1 MVCCSNL
8 HKFYQIY
15 KKESFLIKTPFS
27 KIYLCQ
33 KIDESDSSK
42 EPSYIVKI
50 QNPLLNKNSISNEI
64 NILRKLNSCKYV
76 TKLIYYERHIF
87 SSYLV
92 FQKIEGCHL
101 GIYLKTNMNSN
112 HYINII
118 KQLLEGFS
126 EIQKYNI
133 IHRDIKLDNIM
144 VSLID
149 QDNPQIKI
157 IDFGL
162 SVHQNNLQEFIHNE
176 PTGAYGYMCPEMLS
190 GYFYNANCDTWS
202 LGVMFFYIFT
212 GKYPYKIN
220 LSELQIIRNFRL
232 PTNNLIGN
240 INYDELKD
248 EKLKNLVKKMLVNNR
263 DTRPLIN
270 KIKLD

>member
-1 MVCCSNL
+1 MVCCLNR
-8 HKFYQIY
+8 HKFYKIY
-15 KKESFLIKTPFS
+15 KKDSFITKTPFS

-33 KIDESDSSK
+33 KIDGSDSSN

-50 QNPLLNKNSISNEI
+50 QNPLLNKNSINNEI
-64 NILRKLNSCKYV
+64 NILRKLNQCKYV
-76 TKLIYYERHIF
+76 TKLIYYERQIF

-101 GIYLKTNMNSN
+101 GNYLKTYKNSK

-126 EIQKYNI
+126 EIQNYNI

-144 VSLID
+144 VSLVD

-162 SVHQNNLQEFIHNE
+162 SVYQNNLNEFIHNE
-176 PTGAYGYMCPEMLS
+176 PTGAYGYMSPEMLS
-190 GYFYNANCDTWS
+190 GHFYNANCDTWS
-202 LGVMFFYIFT
+202 LGVVCFYIFT
-212 GKYPYKIN
+212 GKYPYQIN

-232 PTNNLIGN
+232 PANNLIGN
-240 INYDELKD
+240 INYDQLKD
-248 EKLKNLVKKMLVNNR
+248 EKVKNTVKKMLVINR